1 MHICRLEDLYDHA
14 DLVVFDSAMTAYMR
28 DGNDS
33 GFLVAARLRRG
44 VRAAIARLAE
54 TNEPPVDT
62 VDQSHDPVPEM
73 ATPNSA
79 RDLLAALE
87 DSVNAAKAV
96 RRNKTR
102 EA

>member
-14 DLVVFDSAMTAYMR
+14 DLVVFDSALTAYMR
-28 DGNDS
+28 DGNADS
-33 GFLVAARLRRG
+33 GVAARLRRG

-54 TNEPPVDT
+54 TNEPPEDK

-73 ATPNSA
+73 AASISA
-79 RDLLAALE
+79 PDLLAALE
-87 DSVNAAKAV
+87 DSLNAAIAT
-96 RRNKTR
+96 RRNKTK